1 MPLVSC
7 VPATM
12 PAMPTLHYLEFDEQL
27 DTSGLRSWSALAS
40 PAAGHASAL
49 QTEVRELLA
58 DLTHRL
64 GEPGPVDEG
73 HLWDMALQTQQDAD
87 RITLSLDLTGTD
99 ALAAC
104 LSDWQ
109 TSFNVS

>member
-27 DTSGLRSWSALAS
+27 DTSGLRSWSALACPS
-40 PAAGHASAL
+40 LEHAAALSA
-49 QTEVRELLA
+49 EVNLLLN
-58 DLTHRL
+58 DLSQHL
-64 GEPGPVDEG
+64 GDPGPVDDG
-73 HLWDMALQTQQDAD
+73 HLWDMAMDTHTDAH
-87 RITLSLDLTGTD
+87 RVTLSLDLTGSD

-104 LSDWQ
+104 LSDWHS
-109 TSFNVS
+109 TSNVS